1 MAGSRSFGRRMRLDR
16 LLVERGHFSSR
27 ERAREAIEAGLVEVV
42 GRGILKPS
50 TLVGEHEPIIVRDA
64 DSAPVSRGYHKLCAA
79 IDEFGIEVAGRMCL
93 DVGISTGG
101 FTECLLERGASRVC
115 GVDVGKGQ
123 VDPRLLRDERVC
135 VLEGVNARY
144 LTREMVGFIPDV
156 VTVDVSFISLKVVFP
171 ALEAIGGPETSFIML
186 VKPQFEAGRGKAPKG
201 IVRARDVHET
211 VLRELRD
218 FFAGRGFGVQA
229 CASPIRGTKGNI
241 EFFFHVRRGLP
252 VASDSYLSHVVDVAH
267 ARQGREGVDI

>member
-1 MAGSRSFGRRMRLDR
+1 MRLDR
-16 LLVERGHFSSR
+16 LLVARGHFGSR
-27 ERAREAIEAGLVEVV
+27 ERAQEAIEAGLVEVV

-79 IDEFGIEVAGRMCL
+79 LDEFGIDVSGLMCL

-101 FTECLLERGASRVC
+101 FTQCLLERGASRVC
-115 GVDVGKGQ
+115 GVDVGRRQ
-123 VDPRLLRDERVC
+123 VDQRVLRDKRVC

-144 LTREMVGFIPDV
+144 LTREMVGFIPDI

-171 ALEAIGGPETSFIML
+171 ALEAVAGPETSFIML

-201 IVRARDVHET
+201 IVRAPNIHEA
-211 VLRELRD
+211 VLRDLRE
-218 FFAGRGFGVQA
+218 FFVARGFGVQA
-229 CASPIRGTKGNI
+229 CASPIRGAKGNI
-241 EFFFHVRRGLP
+241 EFFFHVRRGLQI
-252 VASDSYLSHVVDVAH
+252 ASDSALSDVVAQAH
-267 ARQGREGVDI
+267 ARLGRESRDI